1 MKQTVLRYG
10 LYAVIL
16 ILVLTIVH
24 VYWLSPPNISYAAAE
39 VAGYLTMTLAM
50 VFVFF
55 GIKHYRDKVNNG
67 SLSFGEGMKIGL
79 LIALGP
85 ALVFALFDLL
95 YVKVLNPGWA
105 DEYYSHYIAQARKD
119 TPADQLPEK
128 LQQIAEQREF
138 WDKPHMLFLIMFA
151 TVFII
156 GTIVTIISALTLKRR
171 RTVGA

>member
-1 MKQTVLRYG
+1 MRSTEG
-10 LYAVIL
+10 LYYSRLDHVRAFAAY
-16 ILVLTIVH
+16 LVFMWHFLHMT
-24 VYWLSPPNISYAAAE
+24 PNYPVPYASAPI
-39 VAGYLTMTLAM
+39 
-50 VFVFF
+50 F
-55 GIKHYRDKVNNG
+55 
-67 SLSFGEGMKIGL
+67 
-79 LIALGP
+79 P
-85 ALVFALFDLL
+85 FALFDLL

-171 RTVGA
+171 RTVVA